1 MLDLPAYP
9 WQLLAPYK
17 SRANAHPDGMVDLS
31 IGAPVDPTP
40 HVIQSALAAAS
51 DWPGYPGSSGT
62 DELRE
67 AVAAWYQR
75 RRGVN
80 GLTKANVAAT
90 VGSKEFI
97 AWLPLLMGLRPGDVI
112 VYPRVAYPTYDIG
125 AILVGATSV
134 TADSL
139 AELDAET
146 RAKVKLVWVNSPA
159 NPTGIVQDAD
169 ALAHIVADAR
179 KIGAVVAS
187 DECYAELG
195 WGKWEDIHVPSILDD
210 QVCNGDIRG
219 LLSVYSLSKQSN
231 MAGYRAAFV
240 AGDAD
245 MIASLINL
253 RSHTGMVVPGPIQH
267 AMIAALADDEHV
279 REQKQRYRQRRAA
292 LLAAIETAGLTIEHS
307 EAGLYL
313 WIRDPNITEPTA
325 EDSWALVD
333 RFASAGMLVGPGV
346 FYSSAGNGY
355 IRASITATDAAISE
369 AVTRLNAG
377 I

>member
-17 SRANAHPDGMVDLS
+17 SKANAHPDGMVDLS

-80 GLTKANVAAT
+80 GLTKANVAVT

-97 AWLPLLMGLRPGDVI
+97 AWLPLLMGLGPGDVI

-195 WGKWEDIHVPSILDD
+195 WRRWEDTHVPSILDD

-279 REQKQRYRQRRAA
+279 REQKQRYRQRREA